1 METGLLQFS
10 SQEGGVSETLSERL
24 RRPLEIKVGPVLDSP
39 RPRTALLLNN
49 MYVARNRKGA
59 IPASHS
65 NHVACFTRLAN
76 HAVEWQGTQD
86 YFVEGGC
93 CSDTTYIYLEGKKLQ
108 HSALKSAL
116 RSSGH
121 DVILTYTGILGFFGS
136 TDTGNLKTLMTLGIE
151 YAAAKSLFGK
161 THQHTVTCTLNLN
174 KNCTYRQL
182 YIELSIHAE
191 DYGLPP
197 YRSIS

>member
-1 METGLLQFS
+1 
-10 SQEGGVSETLSERL
+10 
-24 RRPLEIKVGPVLDSP
+24 
-39 RPRTALLLNN
+39 

-151 YAAAKSLFGK
+151 YAAAKSLFRK

-182 YIELSIHAE
+182 HIELSIHAK
-191 DYGLPP
+191 DYRLPP
-197 YRSIS
+197 TDPFPDCAFRAAVSACLGSDLFMSSCSSSSMVEMGTSSWVIGRR